1 MVYQNSIL
9 SQKFII
15 KVWINGGLKKQR
27 FKRTEVQTN
36 RGSEKQSSIL
46 RITYVFILIF
56 FCLFNNHHEN
66 TSKHDFMTFL
76 GREEFTD
83 TVILDY
89 SWTIAKV

>member
-1 MVYQNSIL
+1 MFR
-9 SQKFII
+9 K
-15 KVWINGGLKKQR
+15 
-27 FKRTEVQTN
+27 TEVQTN

-76 GREEFTD
+76 GNEELTD
-83 TVILDY
+83 TIILDY
-89 SWTIAKV
+89 SWTIAISTFYCVMIYMPVL

>member
-1 MVYQNSIL
+1 MD
-9 SQKFII
+9 
-15 KVWINGGLKKQR
+15 KQR
-27 FKRTEVQTN
+27 FEETKVQEPEVQTN

-66 TSKHDFMTFL
+66 TSIHDFMTFL